1 MKRVLFIVMFMTAL
15 FQGFSQTRGISYQA
29 VILSPDAEE
38 IPGKDSQGNI
48 LANTTVSIQF
58 TFVDASGSEEFQEY
72 HTTSTDRY
80 GMINLLI
87 GSGTATSSNDFTDI
101 AWDGTIK
108 KLKVMIDFSGGS
120 NFSSLSEQNLSYMPH
135 PVSQETTQLINDNF
149 AINASDITTNTTAI
163 ATNAS
168 DITTNTTAIASNAAS
183 ILLKEDVFNK
193 STNVATDAASDIK
206 YPSVKAIKTYVDATL
221 IDGSPATL
229 SNTTNITTNTTAIA
243 TNASDITTNTTAI
256 ATNASDIT
264 TNTTAIAINA
274 SDITTNTT
282 AIATNASDITT
293 NTTAIASNAASILLK
308 EDVFNKS
315 TNVATDAASDIK
327 YPSVK
332 AIKTYV
338 DATLIDGSPATLS
351 NTTNIT
357 TNTTAI
363 ATNASDITTNTTAIA
378 INASNI
384 TTTHN
389 CLLQPMLAT
398 LLQTQLLLQATPH
411 QFY

>member
-149 AINASDITTNTTAI
+149 AHVHE
-163 ATNAS
+163 
-168 DITTNTTAIASNAAS
+168 
-183 ILLKEDVFNK
+183 LE
-193 STNVATDAASDIK
+193 
-206 YPSVKAIKTYVDATL
+206 
-221 IDGSPATL
+221 
-229 SNTTNITTNTTAIA
+229 NI
-243 TNASDITTNTTAI
+243 
-256 ATNASDIT
+256 
-264 TNTTAIAINA
+264 
-274 SDITTNTT
+274 
-282 AIATNASDITT
+282 
-293 NTTAIASNAASILLK
+293 
-308 EDVFNKS
+308 F
-315 TNVATDAASDIK
+315 
-327 YPSVK
+327 
-332 AIKTYV
+332 
-338 DATLIDGSPATLS
+338 
-351 NTTNIT
+351 
-357 TNTTAI
+357 
-363 ATNASDITTNTTAIA
+363 
-378 INASNI
+378 
-384 TTTHN
+384 
-389 CLLQPMLAT
+389 
-398 LLQTQLLLQATPH
+398 
-411 QFY
+411 